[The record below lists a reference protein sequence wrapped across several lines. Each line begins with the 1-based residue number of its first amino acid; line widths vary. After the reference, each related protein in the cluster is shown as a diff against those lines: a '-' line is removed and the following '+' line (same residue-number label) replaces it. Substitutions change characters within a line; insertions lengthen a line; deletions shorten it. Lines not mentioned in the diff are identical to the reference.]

1 MLPLILC
8 IIFICL
14 GAASLT
20 LFLLEKTKR
29 YSLKA
34 VFLKTTTSLFFI
46 ATAAVSLIAKGYH
59 YLSIFV
65 VLGLFMGLLGDIWL
79 DLKYVYKQNDAEFTY
94 AGFISFGIGHILYMC
109 GLFLEFYHG
118 ENVLYIILPF
128 VVGTL
133 VSVGNI
139 LGEKVMKLNF
149 GKFKLISFI
158 YGAIL
163 FSMTLSALSL
173 SILHGFQ
180 KPTLIMFFVGGLL
193 FALSDLILSGTY
205 FGEGKERPIDITS
218 NGITYY
224 AAQFILAF
232 SIFFL

>member
-46 ATAAVSLIAKGYH
+46 ATATVSLIAKGYH

-65 VLGLFMGLLGDIWL
+65 ALGLFMGLLGDIWL

-94 AGFISFGIGHILYMC
+94 AGFISFGIGHIPTPPFSSMGRSAFELRH
-109 GLFLEFYHG
+109 L
-118 ENVLYIILPF
+118 NRSVLPSTAM
-128 VVGTL
+128 VT
-133 VSVGNI
+133 
-139 LGEKVMKLNF
+139 
-149 GKFKLISFI
+149 
-158 YGAIL
+158 
-163 FSMTLSALSL
+163 SMNDS
-173 SILHGFQ
+173 
-180 KPTLIMFFVGGLL
+180 
-193 FALSDLILSGTY
+193 
-205 FGEGKERPIDITS
+205 R
-218 NGITYY
+218 
-224 AAQFILAF
+224 
-232 SIFFL
+232 